1 MRSAN
6 RCKLYVSYELLQ
18 CQLFRMYA
26 VTYSNRR
33 LSTNSGENRSPLMY
47 SACQLLS
54 LHRQCEPETHNW
66 RSVHTHSMLI
76 RDRRHH
82 RHRERLD
89 QVIPEECK
97 VLESPSH
104 DYRLCGIIGQ
114 VGLSNQL
121 YLASTV
127 PRGRGKRTRV
137 RTAYDTNMSL
147 LPSCSFTG
155 SRTSIAIHLPPHSAG
170 STWPCIRSPLTVPA
184 DRCRWWPSPCP
195 CSGPKPSPVKVLLED
210 ENRLTP
216 SPASEGVEMV
226 SKPFSDSLSP
236 KPPRPPPPP
245 IPSPVLVDALE
256 VSGRDWVKR
265 DEGGASSHAIEWN
278 PSASVGEDVMP
289 VASVY
294 EG

>member
-1 MRSAN
+1 
-6 RCKLYVSYELLQ
+6 
-18 CQLFRMYA
+18 
-26 VTYSNRR
+26 
-33 LSTNSGENRSPLMY
+33 
-47 SACQLLS
+47 
-54 LHRQCEPETHNW
+54 
-66 RSVHTHSMLI
+66 MLV

-82 RHRERLD
+82 RRRECLD
-89 QVIPEECK
+89 QVIPEERK

-104 DYRLCGIIGQ
+104 NYRLCRIIGQ
-114 VGLSNQL
+114 VGLQGQL
-121 YLASTV
+121 YLASLYRYEWR
-127 PRGRGKRTRV
+127 RGHTRV

-184 DRCRWWPSPCP
+184 DRCLWWPSPCP

-210 ENRLTP
+210 ENCLAP

-245 IPSPVLVDALE
+245 PIPSPVLADALE
-256 VSGRDWVKR
+256 VSGWEGVKR
-265 DEGGASSHAIEWN
+265 DEGGASSHAIEWK

-289 VASVY
+289 VQSVY